1 MDYKS
6 IPSWLYSLILCIV
19 LVSGYKFINRNK
31 KDDSNGKYLILF
43 IVLFIL
49 GFLGFSYVIE
59 KKNYLTMSLPSK
71 SQNGGSQSSFQ
82 NSNPKM
88 ELDSGLPDF

>member
-19 LVSGYKFINRNK
+19 LVGGYKFLNRNK
-31 KDDSNGKYLILF
+31 ENDSNGKYLIVF

-71 SQNGGSQSSFQ
+71 SQKGGSQTLSQ
-82 NSNPKM
+82 NYKTKM